1 MMGIH
6 GKLILDVE
14 KRYIMNHFSGM
25 PIQQIDS
32 GPSDSIVKLIIQ
44 RMNEEPTVYAFR
56 SVDEFEGMLRNNIIL
71 SARAMFQNRIRFA
84 VFEKSYCNPMYWE
97 LMRTGGF
104 LLRRGVRPS
113 DAINDIYINSSYYA
127 FECATAM
134 VIIYYHAV
142 LNLIGENLFN
152 QIFQTIYLYGWHT
165 DSDLGIG
172 AQYSDRIL
180 PGDIVYFNNPEFN
193 PLTPEWRGENAVVL
207 GDGTYFG
214 HGLGIMTAEQMIF
227 ALNKM
232 RWPGAYRS
240 AYLTNSVTRPNFKN
254 LAALSN
260 WQRDHSNNKYKN
272 IVVHHNESSI
282 SFDHYMYL
290 VNYFTNYFT

>member
-1 MMGIH
+1 
-6 GKLILDVE
+6 
-14 KRYIMNHFSGM
+14 MNHLSRM
-25 PIQQIDS
+25 PVQQNDTEASDSVKRIQIQQ
-32 GPSDSIVKLIIQ
+32 
-44 RMNEEPTVYAFR
+44 MNEDRTVHEYR
-56 SVDEFEGMLRNNIIL
+56 SIDEFESLLRYNITL
-71 SARAMFQNRIRFA
+71 SARAMFQNRLSFA
-84 VFEKSYCNPMYWE
+84 VFAKSRCNPMYWQ

-104 LLRRGVRPS
+104 LLRQGIRPS
-113 DAINDIYINSSYYA
+113 DAINDIYINSSLYA

-134 VIIYYHAV
+134 VIIYYHAI

-152 QIFQTIYLYGWHT
+152 QIFKNIYLYGWHT
-165 DSDLGIG
+165 DPDLGIG

-227 ALNKM
+227 SLNNM

-240 AYLTNSVTRPNFKN
+240 AYLTNSVTRPNFKH
-254 LAALSN
+254 LAELSN
-260 WQRDHSNNKYKN
+260 WQRDHSINKNKN
-272 IVVHHNESSI
+272 IVLHHNQSSI
-282 SFDHYMYL
+282 SFDYYMYL
-290 VNYFTNYFT
+290 LNFFM